1 MFLASVFS
9 RASVGIDAPQ
19 VNVEVHIT
27 GGMPKFNIV
36 GLPEAA
42 VKESKDRIRSALMS
56 NHFTFP
62 MKRITVNLAPADL
75 PKEGG
80 KFDLPIAIA
89 ILIASKQININNI
102 EEFEFVGELGLMGE
116 LRAIRGA
123 LPIAIQSKKS
133 HRKIILPKSNQTE
146 AALADGEQ
154 YYASHLLEIC
164 DWLQHQEKLP
174 EQKIE
179 KIKKIPTENY
189 KIDISDI
196 KGQAHAKRALL
207 IAATGGHHVLFKGP
221 PGTGKTMLAE
231 RLITLLPELT
241 NQEKIDIACIHSIHS
256 SSTENLCL
264 QRPFRS
270 PHHNASAPAIV
281 GGGTSPKPGE
291 ISLAH
296 NGVLFMDEL
305 PEYQR
310 SVLESLREPLEA
322 GKVTIARAKQ
332 QLTFPAKFQ
341 LITAMNPC
349 PCGYFGDLELDCRC
363 TQAQIERYQRKI
375 SGPLLDRIDLHVS
388 VPRISYAELKSNTN
402 STNHSIKDDTH
413 QNPNSPE
420 LITSKKLRQ
429 KVGQLRELQYQ
440 RQKKLNASL
449 TGKTIEK
456 ICVLNNAEQT
466 FFINTCEKLHLSMR
480 AAQKVLK
487 VARTIADIESS
498 EAIKISHLSE
508 AMSYRSITV

>member
-1 MFLASVFS
+1 MSLASVFS

-27 GGMPKFNIV
+27 GGLPKFNIV

-56 NHFTFP
+56 NHFSFP
-62 MKRITVNLAPADL
+62 AKRITVNLAPADL

-89 ILIASKQININNI
+89 LLIATGQIQVNNI
-102 EEFEFVGELGLMGE
+102 DQFEFVGELGLMGE
-116 LRAIRGA
+116 LRSIRGA
-123 LPIAIQSKKS
+123 LPIAIQSKYAE
-133 HRKIILPKSNQTE
+133 RKIILPKANQLE
-146 AALADGEQ
+146 ASLAEGEQ
-154 YYASHLLEIC
+154 YYAGHLLEIC
-164 DWLQHQEKLP
+164 EWLQHQENLP
-174 EQKIE
+174 NQQINQT
-179 KIKKIPTENY
+179 IKTEDF
-189 KIDISDI
+189 KIDVSDI
-196 KGQAHAKRALL
+196 KGQDHAKRALL
-207 IAATGGHHVLFKGP
+207 IAAAGGHHILFKGP

-241 NQEKIDIACIHSIHS
+241 NQEKIDIACIHSIHGT
-256 SSTENLCL
+256 STDQLCL

-281 GGGTSPKPGE
+281 GGGSSPKPGE

-305 PEYQR
+305 PEFQR

-349 PCGYFGDLELDCRC
+349 PCGYYGDIELDCRC
-363 TQAQIERYQRKI
+363 TQAQIERYQRKL
-375 SGPLLDRIDLHVS
+375 SGPLLDRIDLHLT
-388 VPRISYAELKSNTN
+388 VPRISYAELKNT
-402 STNHSIKDDTH
+402 TDA
-413 QNPNSPE
+413 PE
-420 LITSKKLRQ
+420 KIISSKTLRKTVSKLR
-429 KVGQLRELQYQ
+429 EIQYQ
-440 RQKKLNASL
+440 RQDKLNANLS
-449 TGKTIEK
+449 GKSIET
-456 ICVLNNAEQT
+456 ICVLAPKEQN
-466 FFINTCEKLHLSMR
+466 FFLSTCEKLHLSMR

-487 VARTIADIESS
+487 VARTIADIDASESI
-498 EAIKISHLSE
+498 ETGHLSE
-508 AMSYRSITV
+508 AMSYRSLTI